1 VSAPERDGP
10 AQAAE
15 PGPADPDRAAYA
27 AQQAQLLDALLRG
40 DGYPEGFVVADADA
54 AGAGLR
60 RKRARA
66 VAHAWPAL
74 ALSFG
79 DGFGARFD
87 AFARDPAAPAAG
99 DPLADGLA
107 FARFAGR
114 AALTDDA
121 RAELLLGRAAMRRRG
136 PWIRAVWLRRPYR
149 RLLVVAR
156 LPLAGR
162 VHRSFPSRPRG
173 W

>member
-1 VSAPERDGP
+1 MSAPE
-10 AQAAE
+10 
-15 PGPADPDRAAYA
+15 RAAYA
-27 AQQAQLLDALLRG
+27 AQQAALLDALLRG

-74 ALSFG
+74 ALSLG
-79 DGFGARFD
+79 DGFAERFD
-87 AFARDPAAPAAG
+87 AFARDPAAPPAG
-99 DPLADGLA
+99 DPFADGLA

-114 AALTDDA
+114 GSLTDNA
-121 RAELLLGRAAMRRRG
+121 RAELLLGRAAARRRG
-136 PWIRAVWLRRPYR
+136 VWIRAAWLRRPHR

>member
-1 VSAPERDGP
+1 MSAPE
-10 AQAAE
+10 
-15 PGPADPDRAAYA
+15 RAAYA
-27 AQQAQLLDALLRG
+27 AQQAALLDALLRG
-40 DGYPEGFVVADADA
+40 DGYPEGFVVTDADA

-79 DGFGARFD
+79 DAFAERFD
-87 AFARDPAAPAAG
+87 AFARDPAAPPAG
-99 DPLADGLA
+99 DPFADGVT

-114 AALTDDA
+114 AWLTDNA
-121 RAELLLGRAAMRRRG
+121 RAELLLGRAAARRRG
-136 PWIRAVWLRRPYR
+136 VWLRAAWLRRPYR

-162 VHRSFPSRPRG
+162 VHRSFPSRRRG

>member
-1 VSAPERDGP
+1 MSAPERDARP
-10 AQAAE
+10 AAAE
-15 PGPADPDRAAYA
+15 RAPDRAAYGARQA
-27 AQQAQLLDALLRG
+27 ALLDALLRG
-40 DGYPEGFVVADADA
+40 DGYPEGFVVAQADA
-54 AGAGLR
+54 TGSGLR

-79 DGFGARFD
+79 DAYGARFD
-87 AFARDPAAPAAG
+87 AFARDPAAPPAG

-107 FARFAGR
+107 FARHAGR
-114 AALTDDA
+114 ASLSDDA

-136 PWIRAVWLRRPYR
+136 LWVRAAWLRRPHR

-162 VHRSFPSRPRG
+162 VWRSFPSRPRDG
-173 W
+173 

>member
-1 VSAPERDGP
+1 MSA
-10 AQAAE
+10 
-15 PGPADPDRAAYA
+15 PDRAAYA
-27 AQQAQLLDALLRG
+27 EQQAALLDALLRG

-79 DGFGARFD
+79 AAFGERFG
-87 AFARDPAAPAAG
+87 AFARDPAAPPAG
-99 DPLADGLA
+99 DPFADGLA

-114 AALTDDA
+114 AALSDDA
-121 RAELLLGRAAMRRRG
+121 RAELLLGGAAARRRG
-136 PWIRAVWLRRPYR
+136 LWIRAAWLRRPYR
-149 RLLVVAR
+149 RLFVVAR
-156 LPLAGR
+156 LPLVGSA
-162 VHRSFPSRPRG
+162 HRSFPSRPRG
-173 W
+173 G

>member
-1 VSAPERDGP
+1 VSAPERDGRG
-10 AQAAE
+10 AAAA
-15 PGPADPDRAAYA
+15 PGAAGPDRAAYA

-54 AGAGLR
+54 TGTGLR

-74 ALSFG
+74 AMSLG
-79 DGFGARFD
+79 DAFGARFD
-87 AFARDPAAPAAG
+87 AFARDPAAPLGG
-99 DPLADGLA
+99 DPFADGLA
-107 FARFAGR
+107 FAGFVGR
-114 AALTDDA
+114 ASLSDDA
-121 RAELLLGRAAMRRRG
+121 RAELLLGRAAVPRRL
-136 PWIRAVWLRRPYR
+136 PWVRAAWLRRPYR

-162 VHRSFPSRPRG
+162 VWRSFPSRPRG